1 MRRCLVLIAILVSL
15 VGALPA
21 GAQMTG
27 FELPGLQ
34 RDASGYE
41 SALTRRL
48 PAGGTPAQRTA
59 AETRAATAER
69 AGNWAAAVQAWEDRI
84 AAGNASADT
93 WMALGRAQ
101 LQRTPPDGARALQA
115 GWQAFMMV
123 PGGAPEIPSLL
134 LMAQALQRQNLLAE
148 ALGALTAAQSR
159 DPQNPALRQ
168 QLADARRAAG
178 MLVLRTQVETEADPA
193 RACLSFSIPPRAAR
207 DWQPQDWVRAEPP
220 IPGLAVEREGESLCV
235 AGLPWGRTTRL
246 ILRAGLPGE
255 GGINLR
261 ADTAVAAAVP
271 NRRAR
276 IVFDTR
282 SYLLPRGQAP
292 RIAVASVNVSSFEVR
307 FLRVGE
313 RGLVPLR
320 SNWKPGDALEDYNA
334 YSMAEETAPTIWQG
348 RADVT
353 RFAANETNRTILA
366 LPDTVRNAGPGLYVL
381 WIKRADGSRFDDGA
395 ALPLVITDLGL
406 TAWRSS
412 RGLAVQARS
421 FASAAPLPGV
431 RMALM
436 ARSNEVLATVETGA
450 DGLARFDGA
459 LLRGSGPLAP
469 IAIHASTDGDLAS
482 LDLEAASF
490 DLSDRGASGRPHPGA
505 LDAFLYLDRG
515 VYRPGETVQAMGL
528 IRDAAGAPQDVPVRL
543 RLRRPNNQIAA
554 EAVPLRT
561 EGGAIH
567 WPMPL
572 SRSATVGLWTLEAL
586 TDPDAPPIGSTTFRV
601 DAFVPETLALEAGP
615 LPPSIT
621 LGQAVSVPLTAR
633 FLYGA
638 PAAGLSGSAEL
649 RLRQSTE
656 QWSAWRGWRIGLA
669 DDPFD
674 PGLVAIDIPETD
686 AQGAT
691 AIPVTIGSM
700 PDSSRPVVMDATV
713 SLSDPGGRESRAT
726 FSLPVAGRTPFLAIR
741 AGFTG
746 DAIND
751 GAEAAFDIAA
761 LSPSGDATA
770 ATLRVRLVR
779 ETPDWRM
786 VTRSGTA
793 RWQIVWRDEAVD
805 ATDLRTAPGTPARFA
820 RALSFGRYRLEATQ
834 PGTIAIASYRFRA
847 GWAASDSAEVPDKVD
862 VAADMAGYVA
872 GTTARVRITAP
883 FAGRASVAVLT
894 DRLVALQEV
903 QVPAGGTEVSV
914 PVEAAW
920 GPGAYV
926 AVTVFRAGTAAAGA
940 PARALGLAWLGLD
953 PAARTLAVT
962 IEGEPMLRPRQ
973 QVTIPVRIAGA
984 TGAARL
990 TLAAVDEGILRITR
1004 FRTPDPAAHFLGRRV
1019 LGVDI
1024 RDDYGRLIPPTE
1036 GEAAVLRQGGDSF
1049 DGDLSVQPPQRIVAL
1064 FSGVVT
1070 PGPDGVA
1077 MIPLDLPD
1085 FAGELRLMV
1094 VAWEATRIGA
1104 ASRPL
1109 TLRDQIVAEALLPR
1123 FLAPGD
1129 EARLPVLLHNVEL
1142 PAGEVVAT
1150 LTTEGPLAIQGETRL
1165 SAMLATGARQT
1176 PFTTLTA
1183 TGAGEGVIRLTV
1195 TGPQGFSASRESRIT
1210 IRSARPWANVA
1221 TTTELAPNAEARL
1234 DPPLARFVPGTARAL
1249 VSFGGAVRYDAAGL
1263 LRAVV
1268 DYAFGC
1274 TEQSASRL
1282 LALATAP
1289 PALAPENRETA
1300 MQAAIAAVLDR
1311 QRFDGLLGL
1320 WSAAGEADDWVS
1332 AYAAEA
1338 LLRAK
1343 AEGALVPE
1351 AALDSLLRALEER
1364 TDNTPSA
1371 ASDRANQAYRLHVLA
1386 LAGRHR
1392 LGAARRLMEQLG
1404 DLPTPLAR
1412 AQLASAFAR
1421 GGDAPRAEQA
1431 FAAAL
1436 ASPARQYWFADY
1448 GSAAR
1453 DALAVSVLLKESGLL
1468 AARLPEAIGR
1478 LPGADFTAERTSTQE
1493 QAWAV
1498 LAARALNAGGR
1509 LVRVAVDGRAL
1520 PQGLT
1525 AVAPLTGPA
1534 TARNLG
1540 EAPVLQ
1546 TLSVMGLPAQPL
1558 PAGRA
1563 GMRIARRFFTPQ
1575 GQPLNLD
1582 ALRQAQSFVLLLEA
1596 TSEGGDTARALIQ
1609 QGLPAGFE
1617 IVGRFPEGMVPG
1629 MDFLG
1634 ELSAAVAQPALD
1646 DRFAAAVDLTA
1657 EARTARVA
1665 VRLRAVTAGRFEL
1678 PGAEVADMYRPAV
1691 FARQATGR
1699 IAIAPQD

>member
-1 MRRCLVLIAILVSL
+1 MRRLLALLAILLGLASPL
-15 VGALPA
+15 N
-21 GAQMTG
+21 AQMVG
-27 FELPGLQ
+27 FELPGLN
-34 RDASGYE
+34 RDAGAYE

-48 PAGGTPAQRTA
+48 PAGGTPAQRSA
-59 AETRAATAER
+59 AETRAAAAER

-84 AAGNASADT
+84 AAGNATSDN

-101 LQRTPPDGARALQA
+101 LSRTPPDGPRALQA
-115 GWQAFMMV
+115 AWQAFMMV

-134 LMAQALQRQNLLAE
+134 LMAQALQRQNLLGE
-148 ALGALTAAQSR
+148 ALGALAAAQSR
-159 DPQNPALRQ
+159 DPDNQALAR

-178 MLVLRTQVETEADPA
+178 MIVLRTRVETDADPA
-193 RACLSFSIPPRAAR
+193 RACMSFSVPPRAGR
-207 DWQPQDWVRAEPP
+207 DWQPQDWVRAEPA
-220 IPGLAVEREGESLCV
+220 IPGLAVERDGENICV
-235 AGLPWGRTTRL
+235 AGLPFGRTTRL
-246 ILRAGLPGE
+246 VLRAGLPGE

-261 ADTAVAAAVP
+261 ADAVVAAAVP
-271 NRRAR
+271 NRPAR

-292 RIAVASVNVSSFEVR
+292 RIAVASVNISSFDIR
-307 FLRVGE
+307 FMRVGE
-313 RGLVPLR
+313 RNLVPLGR
-320 SNWKPGDALEDYNA
+320 DWKPGNELGGYTA
-334 YSMAEETAPTIWQG
+334 YSMSEDSAPTIWQG
-348 RADVT
+348 SANVT
-353 RFAANETNRTILA
+353 PFVSNETNRTILA
-366 LPDTVRNAGPGLYVL
+366 LPDAVRNAGPGLYVL
-381 WIKRADGSRFDDGA
+381 WVKPADGTRFNEGA

-421 FASAAPLPGV
+421 FASATPMPGV
-431 RMALM
+431 RMNLM
-436 ARSNEVLATVETGA
+436 ARSNDILASVETGA

-459 LLRGSGPLAP
+459 LLRGTGPLAP

-482 LDLEAASF
+482 LDLEATSF

-505 LDAFLYLDRG
+505 LDTFLYLDRG
-515 VYRPGETVQAMGL
+515 IYRPGETVQAMGL
-528 IRDAAGAPQDVPVRL
+528 IRDAAGEPQTVPVRL

-554 EAVPLRT
+554 EAVPPRT

-567 WPMPL
+567 WPIPL

-586 TDPDAPPIGSTTFRV
+586 TDPDAPPIGTTSFRV

-621 LGQAVSVPLTAR
+621 LGQTASVPLTAR

-656 QWSAWRGWRIGLA
+656 QWTAWRGWRIGLA

-674 PGLVAIDIPETD
+674 PGLVNLDIDETD

-691 AIPVTIGSM
+691 TIPVTVSSM

-713 SLSDPGGRESRAT
+713 SLSDPGGRESRT
-726 FSLPVAGRTPFLAIR
+726 NFTLPVIGRTPFLAIR
-741 AGFTG
+741 PAFSG

-751 GAEAAFDIAA
+751 GAEAAFDIAS
-761 LSPSGDATA
+761 LSPSGEATSA
-770 ATLRVRLVR
+770 ALRLRLVR

-793 RWQIVWRDEAVD
+793 RWQIVWRDEPVD
-805 ATDLRTAPGTPARFA
+805 TSDLRAAPGTPARFA
-820 RALSFGRYRLEATQ
+820 RALSFGRYRLEVTQ
-834 PGTIAIASYRFRA
+834 PGTIAIASYRFRS

-862 VAADMAGYVA
+862 VAADMASYVA
-872 GTTARVRITAP
+872 GATARVRITSP

-894 DRLVALQEV
+894 DRLVGLQEID
-903 QVPAGGTEVSV
+903 VPAGGAEVAV
-914 PVEAAW
+914 PVEASW

-973 QVTIPVRIAGA
+973 QVQIPVRIAGA
-984 TGAARL
+984 TGSARL

-1004 FRTPDPAAHFLGRRV
+1004 FRTPDPVSYFLGRRV

-1024 RDDYGRLIPPTE
+1024 RDDYGRLIPPVE

-1049 DGDLSVQPPQRIVAL
+1049 DGDLSIQPPQRVVAL

-1085 FAGELRLMV
+1085 FAGELRLMA
-1094 VAWEATRIGA
+1094 VAWESTRIGA

-1109 TLRDQIVAEALLPR
+1109 TVRDQIVAEALLPR

-1142 PAGEVVAT
+1142 PEGEIVAT
-1150 LTTEGPLAIQGETRL
+1150 LTTEGPLAIQGESRL
-1165 SAMLATGARQT
+1165 AAVLATGARQT

-1195 TGPQGFSASRESRIT
+1195 TGPQGFTASRESRIT
-1210 IRSARPWANVA
+1210 VRSARPWANVA

-1234 DPPLARFVPGTARAL
+1234 DPPLSRFVPGTARAL

-1274 TEQSASRL
+1274 TEQTSSRL
-1282 LALATAP
+1282 LALASAP

-1300 MQAAIAAVLDR
+1300 MQIAIAAVLDR

-1320 WSAAGEADDWVS
+1320 WSASGEADDWVS

-1351 AALDSLLRALEER
+1351 AALESLLRALEER
-1364 TDNTPSA
+1364 TENTPSD

-1386 LAGRHR
+1386 MAGRHR

-1404 DLPTPLAR
+1404 DLPTPLSR
-1412 AQLASAFAR
+1412 AQLASAFAK
-1421 GGDAPRAEQA
+1421 GGDAPRAEEA
-1431 FAAAL
+1431 FTAAL
-1436 ASPARQYWFADY
+1436 AAPARNYWYQDY
-1448 GSAAR
+1448 GTAAR
-1453 DALAVSVLLKESGLL
+1453 DALAVAVLLKESGLL

-1498 LAARALNAGGR
+1498 LAARVLNAGGR
-1509 LVRVAVDGRAL
+1509 PVRVSVDGRNL
-1520 PQGLT
+1520 PQALT
-1525 AVAPLTGPA
+1525 ATAPLTGPA
-1534 TARNLG
+1534 TARNMG
-1540 EAPVLQ
+1540 DAPVLQ
-1546 TLSVMGLPAQPL
+1546 TVSVSGLPAQPL
-1558 PAGRA
+1558 PAQRA
-1563 GMRIARRFFTPQ
+1563 GMRITRRFFAPD

-1582 ALRQAQSFVLLLEA
+1582 TLRQTQSFVLLLEA
-1596 TSEGGDTARALIQ
+1596 TSDGGDTARALIQ
-1609 QGLPAGFE
+1609 QGLPAGWE
-1617 IVGRFPEGMVPG
+1617 IVGRFPEGPVPG

-1634 ELSAAVAQPALD
+1634 ELSAPESQPALD
-1646 DRFAAAVDLTA
+1646 DRFAAAIDLTA

-1678 PGAEVADMYRPAV
+1678 PGAEVSDMYRPAV
-1691 FARQATGR
+1691 FARQATAR
-1699 IAIAPQD
+1699 ITIAPQQ

>member
-1 MRRCLVLIAILVSL
+1 MRRLLALIALL
-15 VGALPA
+15 LGLAAPLA
-21 GAQMTG
+21 AQQLN

-41 SALTRRL
+41 SALTRRF
-48 PAGGTPAQRTA
+48 PAGGTPAQRNQ
-59 AETRAATAER
+59 AEQRAATAER
-69 AGNWAAAVQAWEDRI
+69 AGNWAAAAQAWEERVG
-84 AAGNASADT
+84 AGNATADH

-101 LQRTPPDGARALQA
+101 LNRTPPEAPRAMQA
-115 GWQAFMMV
+115 AWQAFMMV
-123 PGGAPEIPSLL
+123 PGGAPEIPSLVL
-134 LMAQALQRQNLLAE
+134 ISQALARQNLLAE
-148 ALGALTAAQSR
+148 SLTALAAAQSR
-159 DPQNPALRQ
+159 DPENPALRQ

-178 MLVLRTQVETEADPA
+178 MLFLRATGEAESDPA
-193 RACLSFSIPPRAAR
+193 RVCITFTVPPRAAR

-220 IPGLAVEREGESLCV
+220 IPGLSVERDGENLCV

-255 GGINLR
+255 GGVNLR
-261 ADTAVAAAVP
+261 ADTPVAAAVP
-271 NRRAR
+271 NRSAR

-292 RIAVASVNVSSFEVR
+292 RIAVASVNVSSFDVR

-320 SNWKPGDALEDYNA
+320 SNWKPGDELESYSA
-334 YSMAEETAPTIWQG
+334 YSMAEDTAPTIWQG

-353 RFAANETNRTILA
+353 RFAANETNRTILP
-366 LPDTVRNAGPGLYVL
+366 LPEAVRTAGPGLYVL
-381 WIKRADGSRFDDGA
+381 WVKPADGTRFSEGA
-395 ALPLVITDLGL
+395 ALPIVITDLGL

-421 FASAAPLPGV
+421 FASAAPIPGV

-459 LLRGSGPLAP
+459 LLRGTGPLAP
-469 IAIHASTDGDLAS
+469 VSVHAMTDGDLAS

-490 DLSDRGASGRPHPGA
+490 DLSDRGASGLPHPGA
-505 LDAFLYLDRG
+505 LDTFLYLDRG
-515 VYRPGETVQAMGL
+515 IYRPGETVQAMGL
-528 IRDAAGAPQDVPVRL
+528 IRDSSGAPQDVPVRL
-543 RLRRPNNQIAA
+543 RLRRPNNQVAA
-554 EAVPLRT
+554 EAVPART
-561 EGGAIH
+561 EGGAIY
-567 WPMPL
+567 WPIPL
-572 SRSATVGLWTLEAL
+572 SRSATVGLWTIEAL
-586 TDPDAPPIGSTTFRV
+586 SDPEAPPIGRATFSV

-615 LPPSIT
+615 LPPNVT
-621 LGQAVSVPLTAR
+621 LGQAVAVPLKAR

-638 PAAGLSGSAEL
+638 PASGLTGSAEL

-674 PGLVAIDIPETD
+674 PGLVNVDIAETD
-686 AQGAT
+686 AQGAST
-691 AIPVTIGSM
+691 VPVTIASM
-700 PDSSRPVVMDATV
+700 PDSSRPVVMDAAV
-713 SLSDPGGRESRAT
+713 SLSDPGGRESRTT
-726 FSLPVAGRTPFLAIR
+726 FSLPVVGRTPFIAIR
-741 AGFTG
+741 PAFAG

-761 LSPSGDATA
+761 LTPTGDAAA
-770 ATLRVRLVR
+770 ATLRLRLVR

-793 RWQIVWRDEAVD
+793 RWQIVWRDEPLDSIEA
-805 ATDLRTAPGTPARFA
+805 RTTPAQPA
-820 RALSFGRYRLEATQ
+820 RLARSLPFGRYRLEATQ
-834 PGTIAIASYRFRA
+834 PGTIAIASYRFRS

-862 VAADMAGYVA
+862 VSADRRDYTAGQS
-872 GTTARVRITAP
+872 ARVRITAP

-894 DRLVALQEV
+894 DRLVGLQEV
-903 QVPAGGTEVSV
+903 EVPAGGAEVTV
-914 PVEAAW
+914 PVEAGW

-926 AVTVFRAGTAAAGA
+926 AVTVFRAGTVAAGA

-953 PAARTLAVT
+953 PAARTLAVS

-973 QVTIPVRIAGA
+973 TVQIPVRIAGA
-984 TGAARL
+984 TGSARL

-1004 FRTPDPAAHFLGRRV
+1004 FRTPDPVAHFLGRRV

-1024 RDDYGRLIPPTE
+1024 RDDYGRLIPAAE

-1049 DGDLSVQPPQRIVAL
+1049 DGDLSVQPPQRVVAL
-1064 FSGVVT
+1064 FSGVVAV
-1070 PGPDGVA
+1070 GADGTA
-1077 MIPLDLPD
+1077 TIPLDLPD
-1085 FAGELRLMV
+1085 FAGELRLMA
-1094 VAWEATRIGA
+1094 VAWEANRVGA
-1104 ASRPL
+1104 AARPL
-1109 TLRDQIVAEALLPR
+1109 TVRDQVVAEALLPR

-1129 EARLPVLLHNVEL
+1129 EARLPVLLHNIEL

-1150 LTTEGPLAIQGETRL
+1150 LTTEGPLAIQGATRL
-1165 SAMLATGARQT
+1165 AATLATGARAQ
-1176 PFTTLTA
+1176 PATTLTA
-1183 TGAGEGVIRLTV
+1183 TGVGEGVVRLVV
-1195 TGPQGFSASRESRIT
+1195 TGPGGFTATRESRIAV
-1210 IRSARPWANVA
+1210 RSSRPWASVVA
-1221 TTTELAPNAEARL
+1221 TSELAPNAEARL
-1234 DPPLARFVPGTARAL
+1234 DPPLARFVPGTARAS
-1249 VSFGGAVRYDAAGL
+1249 VTFGGAVRYDTAGL

-1282 LALATAP
+1282 LALAGAP
-1289 PALAPENRETA
+1289 PALAPENRETS
-1300 MQAAIAAVLDR
+1300 MQLAIAAVLDR

-1320 WSAAGEADDWVS
+1320 WSSAGEADDWVS

-1351 AALDSLLRALEER
+1351 APLEALLRALEER
-1364 TDNTPSA
+1364 TDNTPSEP
-1371 ASDRANQAYRLHVLA
+1371 SDRANQAYRLHVLA
-1386 LAGRHR
+1386 MAGRHR

-1421 GGDAPRAEQA
+1421 GGDVPRAEAA
-1431 FAAAL
+1431 FTAAL
-1436 ASPARQYWFADY
+1436 AAPARQYWFADY

-1453 DALAVSVLLKESGLL
+1453 DALAVTTLLKESGLL
-1468 AARLPEAIGR
+1468 AARLPQAIGR

-1498 LAARALNAGGR
+1498 LASRTLNAGGR
-1509 LVRVAVDGRAL
+1509 MVRVSVDGRAL
-1520 PQGLT
+1520 PQALT
-1525 AVAPLTGPA
+1525 AVAALTGPA
-1534 TARNLG
+1534 TARNMG
-1540 EAPVLQ
+1540 DAPVLQ
-1546 TLSVMGLPAQPL
+1546 SLSVMGLPAQPL
-1558 PAGRA
+1558 PAARA
-1563 GMRIARRFFTPQ
+1563 GMRITRRFFTPQ
-1575 GQPLNLD
+1575 GAPLNLD
-1582 ALRQAQSFVLLLEA
+1582 TLRQTQGFILLLEA
-1596 TSEGGDTARALIQ
+1596 TGDGTDTIRAMLQ

-1617 IVGRFPEGMVPG
+1617 IVGRFPEGAVPG

-1657 EARTARVA
+1657 EARTARIA

-1691 FARQATGR
+1691 FARQNTARLT
-1699 IAIAPQD
+1699 IAPQD